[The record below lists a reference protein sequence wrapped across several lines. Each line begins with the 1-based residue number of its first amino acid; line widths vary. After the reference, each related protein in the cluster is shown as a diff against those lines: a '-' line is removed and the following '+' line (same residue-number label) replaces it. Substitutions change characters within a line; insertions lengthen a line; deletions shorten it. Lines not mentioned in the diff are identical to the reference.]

1 MNEKEIVKIATIQ
14 NMEKV
19 LDSLDVDTYE
29 LNGRLTG
36 PCPVHGGDN
45 TMAFNVCIDQ
55 DSDWYGAWFC
65 NTRRCE
71 KTYGTDVFA
80 LIRGILS
87 RKMNKEANFKDVMDY
102 VRPIISLDNVVL
114 KDRSFDKLAKI
125 FQKREVTSEICNR
138 SLVQKELEIPCP
150 YFTSRG
156 FSKDILNKFS
166 IGLCKNANK
175 PMYNRSIFP
184 IFDVNNND
192 SVVGLAGRTIDPKE
206 KIKWKF
212 NSGFSSGNHLFGYNR
227 AVDTIR
233 RTNSVV
239 LVEGQGDVLRM
250 HEAGVT
256 NTVGIFGCN
265 LSDPQSILLENASVL
280 NIILMLDNDKA
291 GRNAQ
296 EKIFNTYKTMFNF
309 IEVKYDT
316 KDPGELSIDQIQ
328 QTIVPQ
334 IEKYI

>member
-1 MNEKEIVKIATIQ
+1 
-14 NMEKV
+14 
-19 LDSLDVDTYE
+19 
-29 LNGRLTG
+29 
-36 PCPVHGGDN
+36 
-45 TMAFNVCIDQ
+45 
-55 DSDWYGAWFC
+55 
-65 NTRRCE
+65 
-71 KTYGTDVFA
+71 
-80 LIRGILS
+80 
-87 RKMNKEANFKDVMDY
+87 
-102 VRPIISLDNVVL
+102 
-114 KDRSFDKLAKI
+114 
-125 FQKREVTSEICNR
+125 
-138 SLVQKELEIPCP
+138 
-150 YFTSRG
+150 
-156 FSKDILNKFS
+156 
-166 IGLCKNANK
+166 
-175 PMYNRSIFP
+175 MYNRSIFP

-212 NSGFSSGNHLFGYNR
+212 NTGFSSGNHLFGYNR

-280 NIILMLDNDKA
+280 DIILMLDNDKA